1 LIAIGSDVDEWTALV
16 TSVALDE
23 REARNLGGSVDIVAV
38 SIGVE
43 SSMTDSQQRT
53 LTATTITRPVAPSGI
68 SLDELRASGYD
79 QLVWLGDPPAN
90 LDESTNIVQWPL
102 PAADAEANETGSV
115 DQTLRQHIST
125 LLNQFE

>member
-1 LIAIGSDVDEWTALV
+1 
-16 TSVALDE
+16 
-23 REARNLGGSVDIVAV
+23 V
-38 SIGVE
+38 STGAE
-43 SSMTDSQQRT
+43 SSLTDSQQRPSPD
-53 LTATTITRPVAPSGI
+53 RVAPSGI

-102 PAADAEANETGSV
+102 PAADAEANETKFV
-115 DQTLRQHIST
+115 DQTWRQHIST